1 MAVKGGYATRV
12 GKSSLLP
19 LCIPE
24 VATRIFAHPVLH
36 ILITYLMG
44 YEYMQDEAMM
54 YAKKV
59 AHRHALSNLTNA
71 IAQTAM
77 VLHTQYVHTY
87 KPGRFEDASY
97 RTILYRTVFYSTVR

>member
-44 YEYMQDEAMM
+44 YEYMQDEAM

-59 AHRHALSNLTNA
+59 AYRHALKGHPAGHRSW
-71 IAQTAM
+71 IYPKSRKDAQDTLKIFAF
-77 VLHTQYVHTY
+77 
-87 KPGRFEDASY
+87 RFESLLAC
-97 RTILYRTVFYSTVR
+97 